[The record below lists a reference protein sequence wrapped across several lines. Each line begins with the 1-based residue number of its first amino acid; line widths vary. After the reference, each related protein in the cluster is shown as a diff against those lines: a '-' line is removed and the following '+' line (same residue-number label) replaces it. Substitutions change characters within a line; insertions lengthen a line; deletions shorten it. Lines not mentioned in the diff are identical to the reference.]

1 MSDGSLS
8 QSEIESLLAGLDPG
22 ISSSSTAQ
30 SSDTG
35 GALARDFTGI
45 LESVLSAQSQNLSM
59 ITGTDVSV
67 SGLTGI
73 LVNRDSALSQ
83 LPDEVLY
90 IKQNFTGGLPG
101 GHGFLFSK
109 DTAIRIAALAN
120 KDESLS
126 DIDDMVISI
135 IAESVS
141 NITGTFISLF
151 SEKLNKQGIQSEPAE
166 GSFIPKASVKFP
178 QGNFILVTW
187 NASINSEDH
196 VFWEVYPEQL
206 ARDIAKASGFTSAQD
221 QPVMQ
226 ATQQPMSGQMQQ
238 PMMGQGMMEQP
249 MMGQMQQPMMGG
261 QAMMQQG
268 FQPMYQQP
276 MMGMQGVPPNVQPVQ
291 FGQLGNVT
299 PPQEYGNIGLIM
311 DVHMEL
317 TVELGRAKMLVKEIL
332 GLGEGN
338 IIELDKLAGE
348 PVDILVNHKPIA
360 KGEVVVIE
368 ESFGVRVTEILP
380 AMERMMEIN

>member
-22 ISSSSTAQ
+22 IGSSGATQNSEN
-30 SSDTG
+30 G
-35 GALARDFTGI
+35 NALARDFTGI
-45 LESVLSAQSQNLSM
+45 LESVLPAQNQNLSM
-59 ITGTDVSV
+59 ITGTEVIVAGLSGTTVS
-67 SGLTGI
+67 
-73 LVNRDSALSQ
+73 RDSALAQ
-83 LPDEVLY
+83 LPDEVLH

-109 DTAIRIAALAN
+109 DTAIRIASLAN
-120 KDESLS
+120 KDESLAE
-126 DIDDMVISI
+126 IDDMVISI

-141 NITGTFISLF
+141 NVTGTFISLF
-151 SEKLNKQGIQSEPAE
+151 SEKLSKQGIQSEPAE

-178 QGNFILVTW
+178 QGNFILISW
-187 NASINSEDH
+187 NASINGEDH

-206 ARDIAKASGFTSAQD
+206 ARDVAKASGFMSAQE
-221 QPVMQ
+221 QSAPQ
-226 ATQQPMSGQMQQ
+226 AMQQ
-238 PMMGQGMMEQP
+238 PMMGQTAQQP
-249 MMGQMQQPMMGG
+249 MMGQPMMQQPTM
-261 QAMMQQG
+261 QQPTMQQG

-276 MMGMQGVPPNVQPVQ
+276 MMGMQGVPPNVQPIQ
-291 FGQLGNVT
+291 FGQLGTVT
-299 PPQEYGNIGLIM
+299 APQEYGNIGLIM

>member
-22 ISSSSTAQ
+22 ISSSSAAQ

-67 SGLTGI
+67 SGLTGM
-73 LVNRDSALSQ
+73 LVSRDSALSQ

-109 DTAIRIAALAN
+109 DTAIRIASLAN

-126 DIDDMVISI
+126 EIDDMVISI
-135 IAESVS
+135 VAESVS

-151 SEKLNKQGIQSEPAE
+151 SEKLSKQGIQSEPAE

-187 NASINSEDH
+187 NASINGEDH

-206 ARDIAKASGFTSAQD
+206 ARDVAKASGFTSAQD
-221 QPVMQ
+221 QPAMQ
-226 ATQQPMSGQMQQ
+226 TMQQSTMGQMQQ
-238 PMMGQGMMEQP
+238 PMMGQGMMGQQ
-249 MMGQMQQPMMGG
+249 MMGQMQQP
-261 QAMMQQG
+261 MMQQG

-276 MMGMQGVPPNVQPVQ
+276 MMGTQGVPPNVQPVQ

>member
-1 MSDGSLS
+1 
-8 QSEIESLLAGLDPG
+8 
-22 ISSSSTAQ
+22 
-30 SSDTG
+30 
-35 GALARDFTGI
+35 
-45 LESVLSAQSQNLSM
+45 
-59 ITGTDVSV
+59 
-67 SGLTGI
+67 
-73 LVNRDSALSQ
+73 
-83 LPDEVLY
+83 
-90 IKQNFTGGLPG
+90 
-101 GHGFLFSK
+101 
-109 DTAIRIAALAN
+109 
-120 KDESLS
+120 
-126 DIDDMVISI
+126 
-135 IAESVS
+135 
-141 NITGTFISLF
+141 
-151 SEKLNKQGIQSEPAE
+151 
-166 GSFIPKASVKFP
+166 
-178 QGNFILVTW
+178 
-187 NASINSEDH
+187 
-196 VFWEVYPEQL
+196 
-206 ARDIAKASGFTSAQD
+206 
-221 QPVMQ
+221 
-226 ATQQPMSGQMQQ
+226 
-238 PMMGQGMMEQP
+238 

>member
-22 ISSSSTAQ
+22 IGSSGAAQ
-30 SSDTG
+30 TSDSG
-35 GALARDFTGI
+35 NALVRDFTGI
-45 LESVLSAQSQNLSM
+45 LESVLPAQNQNLSM
-59 ITGTDVSV
+59 ITGTEVVV
-67 SGLTGI
+67 SGLTGTS
-73 LVNRDSALSQ
+73 VSRDSALTL
-83 LPDEVLY
+83 LPDEVLF

-109 DTAIRIAALAN
+109 DTAIRIASLAN
-120 KDESLS
+120 KDESLA

-151 SEKLNKQGIQSEPAE
+151 SEKLGKQGIQSEPAE

-178 QGNFILVTW
+178 QGNFILVSW
-187 NASINSEDH
+187 NTSINGEDH

-206 ARDIAKASGFTSAQD
+206 ARDVAKAAGFSSAQE
-221 QPVMQ
+221 QPAPQ
-226 ATQQPMSGQMQQ
+226 AMQQPMMQQ
-238 PMMGQGMMEQP
+238 PMMGQMPQQ
-249 MMGQMQQPMMGG
+249 MMGQP
-261 QAMMQQG
+261 MMQQG

-276 MMGMQGVPPNVQPVQ
+276 IMGMQGMPPNVQPVQ
-291 FGQLGNVT
+291 FGQLGNIT

>member
-22 ISSSSTAQ
+22 ISSSGAAQ

-45 LESVLSAQSQNLSM
+45 LETVLSAQGQNLSM

-67 SGLTGI
+67 SGLTGMH
-73 LVNRDSALSQ
+73 VSRDSALGQ

-109 DTAIRIAALAN
+109 EAAIRIASLAN

-126 DIDDMVISI
+126 EIDDMVISI

-141 NITGTFISLF
+141 NITGTFITLF

-187 NASINSEDH
+187 NASIGGENH

-206 ARDIAKASGFTSAQD
+206 ARDVAKASGFTSAQD
-221 QPVMQ
+221 QPAMQ
-226 ATQQPMSGQMQQ
+226 GMPQPMQGQMQQ
-238 PMMGQGMMEQP
+238 PMMGQGMMGQP
-249 MMGQMQQPMMGG
+249 MMGQMQQP
-261 QAMMQQG
+261 MMQQG

-276 MMGMQGVPPNVQPVQ
+276 MMGSQGIPPNVQPVQ